1 MITSVR
7 EQNAEGTRNTQCTRT
22 ERQIRVERRRNARF
36 GKFFEALNFQNRA
49 GCVSPISGKV
59 EFDGVEAC
67 CPMIARHVEKMKQDD
82 AARDKVLEE

>member
-22 ERQIRVERRRNARF
+22 ERQIRVERRRNARS
-36 GKFFEALNFQNRA
+36 FEALNFQNRA